1 MAAASGWQLTG
12 IAIRPSKP
20 DLPQKPLQQPN
31 RPCMH
36 LVPGDHH
43 YIKSA
48 SEQTHPTTPIT
59 IRSPS
64 STAMAPQLDPLLL
77 LLLLAASLLAL
88 ARPAS
93 CAADPVLFPVAKDP
107 ATSLYTI
114 PIRDGANHL
123 VDLAGPLLWSTCAS
137 DHLPAPFSCNS
148 TACRHANAYSAPT
161 CRIAG
166 HPCSR
171 SRRQCKAFPYNPLTG
186 RCAAASLVHTRLVAN
201 TTDGRNPL
209 SQVSVRAVGAC
220 APRALLAPLPKDVA
234 GVAGLAD
241 AGLALPA
248 QVAVSHRVANRFLLC
263 LPRRGEGVAVFG
275 EGPFFLRLFLDPE
288 TSSGDLTSTLVFT
301 PLRARKGNPLY
312 YLPVQG
318 VAVNQAQ
325 VPLPADALA
334 TGGVVLCTRVPYT
347 ALRPDVYR
355 PLVDAFDRALARD
368 DAKVPAVAPFDLCYR
383 SSMLGNTRL
392 GYAVPDVTLMLEGG
406 RNWTFVGSSSM
417 VDVNGQTACLAFVEM
432 RGVKPGDPSFA
443 AVVVGGFQMED
454 HLLQFDLEKQQ
465 LGFAKVPVIS
475 ACSNFN
481 FTKSQ

>member
-1 MAAASGWQLTG
+1 
-12 IAIRPSKP
+12 
-20 DLPQKPLQQPN
+20 
-31 RPCMH
+31 
-36 LVPGDHH
+36 
-43 YIKSA
+43 
-48 SEQTHPTTPIT
+48 
-59 IRSPS
+59 
-64 STAMAPQLDPLLL
+64 MAPQLNPLF

-88 ARPAS
+88 ACPAS
-93 CAADPVLFPVAKDP
+93 CAADPVLIPVAKDP

-114 PIRDGANHL
+114 LIRDGANHL

-137 DHLPAPFSCNS
+137 DHLPASFTCDS
-148 TACRHANAYSAPT
+148 TVCKDANAYRAPT
-161 CRIAG
+161 CGIAG
-166 HPCSR
+166 QPCK
-171 SRRQCKAFPYNPLTG
+171 RQCKAYPYNPLTG
-186 RCAAASLVHTRLVAN
+186 RCAAANLVHTRLIAN

-220 APRALLAPLPKDVA
+220 APRTLLASLPKDVT

-248 QVAVSHRVANRFLLC
+248 QVAASQRVANRFLLC
-263 LPRRGEGVAVFG
+263 LPRRGEGAAVFG
-275 EGPFFLRLFLDPE
+275 GGPFFLRLSLVPE

-312 YLPVQG
+312 YIPVQS

-325 VPLPADALA
+325 VALPAYALA
-334 TGGVVLCTRVPYT
+334 AGGVVLCTRVPYT
-347 ALRPDVYR
+347 ALRPDVHR

-368 DAKVPAVAPFDLCYR
+368 DAKVPAVAPFELCYR
-383 SSMLGNTRL
+383 SGMLGNTRL
-392 GYAVPDVTLMLEGG
+392 GYAVPEVTLMLEGG

-417 VDVNGQTACLAFVEM
+417 VGVDSQTACLAFVEM
-432 RGVKPGDPSFA
+432 KGVKPGDPSAA
-443 AVVVGGFQMED
+443 AVIIGGFQMED
-454 HLLQFDLEKQQ
+454 HLLQFDLEKKQ